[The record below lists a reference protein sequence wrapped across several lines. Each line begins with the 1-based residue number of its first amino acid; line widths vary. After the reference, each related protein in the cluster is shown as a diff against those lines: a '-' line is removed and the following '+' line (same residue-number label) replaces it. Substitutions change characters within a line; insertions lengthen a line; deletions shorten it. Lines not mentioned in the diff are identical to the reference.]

1 MSAPVDAKETQSSF
15 GAQVRAFRAARRLTA
30 AALAERCG
38 VSRSLISQIETGR
51 ISPSLDV
58 VRRLAG
64 ALGVPIAALFGPEGG
79 APAAPAAPA
88 PAAGDAMA
96 MMANGAGARYAGSA
110 GGAAPRVA
118 LVRRDERKGLRL
130 PKSKIT
136 YELLSPDLRG
146 LLQVQW
152 VELAPGERAPAEGFV
167 HRGEECYVVLQGTV
181 RFRVADQE
189 FVLHAGDALT
199 FDSSLPHGA
208 SNDGPHTAVALSAMT
223 PPSF

>member
-1 MSAPVDAKETQSSF
+1 LIAPTDAKATQTSF
-15 GAQVRAFRAARRLTA
+15 GAQVRTFRTARRLTA

-58 VRRLAG
+58 VRRLAA
-64 ALGVPIAALFGPEGG
+64 ALDAPIAALFGAGATVPSAAATGSHGSAAPTAGSVPAQG
-79 APAAPAAPA
+79 APAAPAA
-88 PAAGDAMA
+88 
-96 MMANGAGARYAGSA
+96 AGAA
-110 GGAAPRVA
+110 RVA